1 MKLNKRNNYYFMF
14 RYQEWLLLTQLLKP
28 MQRDIL
34 FTVVC
39 RRAVCNATNKI
50 VDDYEMDG
58 LLMQFYNRM
67 RKDAWNRHLKP
78 LIDQGLITKH
88 KTDLPGGSSYSTQL
102 NDAMELELAMSEE
115 RQAIREAKK
124 LKKEQEEKEL
134 REFEQDLSPK
144 SNELKTLFALHKDKY
159 KK

>member
-1 MKLNKRNNYYFMF
+1 
-14 RYQEWLLLTQLLKP
+14 
-28 MQRDIL
+28 
-34 FTVVC
+34 
-39 RRAVCNATNKI
+39 
-50 VDDYEMDG
+50 
-58 LLMQFYNRM
+58 
-67 RKDAWNRHLKP
+67 
-78 LIDQGLITKH
+78 
-88 KTDLPGGSSYSTQL
+88 
-102 NDAMELELAMSEE
+102 MSEE